1 MWHATLLTIFPEM
14 FPGPLGTSLA
24 GKALA
29 AGIWR
34 LDPIDIREHASD
46 RHRTVDDTPAGGGP
60 GMVMKADVVARAI
73 DAALA
78 PDDKRPRLLMSPRG
92 TPLTQARVEAL
103 ARGPGALILCG
114 RFEGIDERVIEARG
128 VEEVSVGDYVLSG
141 GEIAAFALIDACV
154 RLLPGVMGKDA
165 SAAEESFAQGLL
177 EYPHYTRPQEFEG
190 RAIPDVLLGGD
201 HARIKAWR
209 QAEAERLTR
218 ERRPDLWE
226 PYASRLAPGS
236 TADSH
241 AIVLVDSNGIIR
253 FFSPGAER
261 LLGHHA
267 KAAIGQTLDLIV
279 PPDYRER
286 HWRGFRAAIANG
298 APQYEDAAANIP
310 ILCRDGTVVRFAG
323 RLIFLR
329 NGYGQAIGAMG
340 IFRTRDGSAGAG
352 PPLPDL

>member
-1 MWHATLLTIFPEM
+1 MWHATVLTIFPEM

-34 LDPIDIREHASD
+34 LDARDIRDQAGD

-78 PDDKRPRLLMSPRG
+78 PGDARPRLLMSPRG
-92 TPLTQARVEAL
+92 MPLTQTRVEAL

-128 VEEVSVGDYVLSG
+128 LEEVSVGDYVLSG
-141 GEIAAFALIDACV
+141 GEIAAFSLIDACV
-154 RLLPGVMGKDA
+154 RLLPRVMGKDA
-165 SAAEESFAQGLL
+165 SAAEESFTQGLL

-190 RAIPDVLLGGD
+190 RTIPDVLVGGD

-218 ERRPDLWE
+218 ERRPDLWQA
-226 PYASRLAPGS
+226 YASRFAPAS
-236 TADSH
+236 AIHSH
-241 AIVLVDSNGIIR
+241 AIVLADSDGVIR
-253 FFSPGAER
+253 FFSQSAER
-261 LLGHHA
+261 LFGHDA
-267 KAAIGQTLDLIV
+267 QAAIGQTLDLIV

-310 ILCRDGTVVRFAG
+310 ILCRDGTVVRFPG

-329 NGYGQAIGAMG
+329 NAHGGAIGAMG
-340 IFRTRDGSAGAG
+340 VFLPKDASGAG
-352 PPLPDL
+352 LPDL